1 MSPEIPH
8 RFAAIATLFL
18 LMLIP
23 VLAAD
28 TPPTTAAKETGDL
41 WESTSQMSMAGMP
54 MALPA
59 QTRKICAPR
68 EWKEPPAGTDER
80 QKCQN
85 SDFKAVGPKATWKV
99 ICAGPPAMTGE
110 GEITRNGADAYTGQI
125 RFSSAEGAM
134 TIKLTGKRVGPCD
147 PDKK

>member
-1 MSPEIPH
+1 MSSVFPR
-8 RFAAIATLFL
+8 RFVAIATLVL
-18 LMLIP
+18 LISLP

-28 TPPTTAAKETGDL
+28 TPPTTAPKETGDL
-41 WESTSQMSMAGMP
+41 WESTSQMSMEGMP

-59 QTRKICAPR
+59 QTRKICTSK
-68 EWKEPPAGTDER
+68 EWKEPPAATDER

-85 SDFKAVGPKATWKV
+85 SEFKAVGPKATWKV

-125 RFSSAEGAM
+125 KFASEEGAM
-134 TIKLTGKRVGPCD
+134 TIKLSGKRLGPCD
-147 PDKK
+147 PGKK